1 MITVEGLFT
10 YVLFT
15 SLLKD
20 NDGNIQYKFMTQTD
34 GTTTAKSPMGCFD
47 SLYID
52 NDLQEIINKMDLYN
66 EGE

>member
-1 MITVEGLFT
+1 
-10 YVLFT
+10 
-15 SLLKD
+15 
-20 NDGNIQYKFMTQTD
+20 MTQTD